1 MIKTRDASGTDTGRH
16 VRLTAR
22 VPPASTDPD
31 IAELY
36 SAGPPNIARAL
47 SSVPREAL
55 KFWDLMH
62 RMYLVTPMAY
72 ELGDAK
78 RDINRAQIELVA
90 SRASSVL
97 GCFY

>member
-1 MIKTRDASGTDTGRH
+1 MPRPGLTRSSDVQNQTGR
-16 VRLTAR
+16 L
-22 VPPASTDPD
+22 PS
-31 IAELY
+31 Y